1 MKGYLLLFFSTLLM
15 LFTLSQPG
23 TRVNSFSCMKQ
34 SQLKEAINSD
44 KHLVKR
50 KCAKKCLRHQT
61 HSEQQ
66 NGVTVV
72 VDCSQPFYAVVAETE
87 SMVGFTPASL
97 EVGVIPADRKH
108 LSPSLEAELDP
119 PRFS

>member
-1 MKGYLLLFFSTLLM
+1 MMRYLLLFISTLLM
-15 LFTLSQPG
+15 LFTLSQPD
-23 TRVNSFSCMKQ
+23 TRVNSFSCVKQ

-44 KHLVKR
+44 KHLVRR

-66 NGVTVV
+66 NAATVV
-72 VDCSQPFYAVVAETE
+72 VDCSQPFYALVAETE
-87 SMVGFTPASL
+87 PTFDFTPASL
-97 EVGVIPADRKH
+97 AVATIPADRKH
-108 LSPSLEAELDP
+108 LSPSLEAEPDP